1 VGPRLLILAAALLFS
16 TGGAAIK
23 GCGLSAIQVASF
35 RSGVAALALF
45 ALLPDARRA
54 FNGRAVLVALAY
66 AATMLLYV
74 LGNKLTTAAHT
85 IFLQGTAPL
94 YVLLLSPLLLRER
107 IQRSDPIWMLLV
119 GGGLALLVF
128 GGQAAQESA
137 PDPATGNL
145 YAACAGVSWAFTI
158 LGLRWLGR
166 DQHGGNPG
174 LAAVVLGNLFA
185 CIGALPWALPVESI
199 ELSDALSIG
208 YLGVFQIGL
217 AYACLTRG
225 LGRVPALE
233 AALLLLLEPVL
244 NPIFSFFAHGEVPD
258 LPGIVGGLLI
268 LAATLGRS
276 VFQGLRARSAR

>member
-1 VGPRLLILAAALLFS
+1 MGPRLLILAAALLFS

-107 IQRSDPIWMLLV
+107 IRRSDPIWMLLV

-128 GGQAAQESA
+128 GGQSAQESA

-145 YAACAGVSWAFTI
+145 YAAGAGISWAFTI

-166 DQHGGNPG
+166 DQQGGNPG

-185 CIGALPWALPVESI
+185 CVGALPWALPVESL

-258 LPGIVGGLLI
+258 FPGIVGGLLI

-276 VFQGLRARSAR
+276 VYQGLRARSAR